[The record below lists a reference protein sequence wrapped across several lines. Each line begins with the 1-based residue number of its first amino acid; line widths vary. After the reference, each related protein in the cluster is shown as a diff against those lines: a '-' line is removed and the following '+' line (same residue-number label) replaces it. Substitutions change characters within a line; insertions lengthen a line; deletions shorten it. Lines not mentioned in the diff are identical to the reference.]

1 MIGQSQVHGRGR
13 ADVTARA
20 GLPMYDLA
28 ELRPATEAWW
38 EGLARAFRAE
48 GLDNVPAGLSQDW
61 PARKLWQ
68 APDLLF
74 GQTCG
79 YPLMHGLSASLRLVA
94 TPCYAAPGCS
104 GPEYCSLVLVREDDA
119 ASGLAMLRGRT
130 AVINAPDS
138 HSGCNVLR
146 ALAAPLAADG
156 RFFRRVIVSGSHLG
170 SLRTL
175 RRGAADVAA
184 IDCVLHALL
193 ERHRPSAL
201 VGLRTLLRSPSAPG
215 LPYVTGALQPCDA
228 VRRLRAG
235 LLRALADPKL
245 AACRTDLLIE
255 RASVLSL
262 EDYGVIADL
271 ERRARAL
278 GYAELA

>member
-1 MIGQSQVHGRGR
+1 
-13 ADVTARA
+13 
-20 GLPMYDLA
+20 MYDLA
-28 ELRPATEAWW
+28 ELRLATEAWW
-38 EGLARAFRAE
+38 DGLARAFRAE
-48 GLDNVPAGLSQDW
+48 GLENVPARLSQEW
-61 PARKLWQ
+61 PARKLWR
-68 APDLLF
+68 ATDLLF

-79 YPLMHGLSASLRLVA
+79 YPLTHGLAATLRLVA
-94 TPCYAAPGCS
+94 TPGYAAPGCS
-104 GPEYCSLVLVREDDA
+104 GPEYRSLILVREDDA
-119 ASGLAMLRGRT
+119 ASGLATLRGRT

-138 HSGCNVLR
+138 HSGCNALR
-146 ALAAPLAADG
+146 ALVAPLAEG
-156 RFFRRVIVSGSHLG
+156 GSFFRRVIVSGGHLA
-170 SLRTL
+170 SLRAL

-215 LPYVTGALQPCDA
+215 LPYVTGARQPFDA

-235 LLRALADPKL
+235 LLRALADPAL

-255 RASVLSL
+255 GASVLSL

-278 GYAELA
+278 GYGELA